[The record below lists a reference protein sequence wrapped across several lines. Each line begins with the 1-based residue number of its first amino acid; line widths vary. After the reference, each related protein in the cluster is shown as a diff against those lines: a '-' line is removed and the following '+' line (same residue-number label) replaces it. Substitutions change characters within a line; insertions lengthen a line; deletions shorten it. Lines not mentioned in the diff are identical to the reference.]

1 MGLKDAFRSLVGLH
15 CRRVQD
21 FSDSFSTSFW
31 RFLNVLVCD
40 QPLEAY
46 FSPVIAYSVRH
57 ND

>member
-57 ND
+57 

>member
-15 CRRVQD
+15 CRRVLD

-46 FSPVIAYSVRH
+46 FSPVIA
-57 ND
+57 